1 MNILLWTLQI
11 LIAIHTAIGALWK
24 FSNPA
29 QSMQSLAA
37 IPNAAWLGLGVIEL
51 LCCLGLI
58 VPLLYK
64 PGAILAPLAA
74 LVIAASM
81 LLFSLLHWQS
91 GEANDGPLYYWLTVA
106 VLCVFISYGRLVLA
120 PLK

>member
-91 GEANDGPLYYWLTVA
+91 GEANAGPLYYWLTVA

>member
-11 LIAIHTAIGALWK
+11 LLAIHTAIGALWK

-29 QSMQSLAA
+29 QGMPSLAA
-37 IPNAAWLGLGVIEL
+37 IPNTAWLGLGVIEL

-64 PGAILAPLAA
+64 PGAMLAPLAA

-81 LLFSLLHWQS
+81 LLFSMLHWLS
-91 GEANDGPLYYWLTVA
+91 GETNAGPLYYWLPLA
-106 VLCVFISYGRLVLA
+106 ALCLFISYGRLVLA